1 MNEIEKIKQELNVLA
16 EKDFYLEMIDR
27 WEERHYKLSQKYHKD
42 IKKLIKE
49 LEEYGIITEYNLGYE
64 FEYRRI

>member
-1 MNEIEKIKQELNVLA
+1 MNEIEKIKQELNDLA

-27 WEERHYKLSQKYHKD
+27 WEERHYKLSQEYHKG

>member
-1 MNEIEKIKQELNVLA
+1 MNEIEKIKQELNDLA
-16 EKDFYLEMIDR
+16 EKDFYLEMIDN

>member
-16 EKDFYLEMIDR
+16 EKDFYLEMVDR
-27 WEERHYKLSQKYHKD
+27 WEERHYKLSQEYHKG
-42 IKKLIKE
+42 IKELIKE
-49 LEEYGIITEYNLGYE
+49 LEEYGITTEYNLGYE